1 MTRQSC
7 SSSGGGADG
16 GQCKKKE
23 SATAP
28 SNSGY
33 AAALRDLDPTT
44 LRHIGV
50 LTASQFVVN
59 AGFAA
64 VVPVLPLFAAQLG
77 LGATGVGAILA
88 LPSASR
94 LALNLHCGAAA
105 DRVGRKPLMVL
116 GAVLTAASQFGTA
129 AATTLWAI
137 VPCRFLVGA
146 GTATSS
152 AGSSAMLAD
161 LTDPVP
167 RYRAMVSTPPAAPPA
182 WRTHHP
188 LSTPARSRSWAC
200 SRALS
205 VSPWW

>member
-33 AAALRDLDPTT
+33 AAALRDLDSTT

-129 AATTLWAI
+129 FGLLLVAAAEPGTLPGVNTEYVHSLRENWA
-137 VPCRFLVGA
+137 
-146 GTATSS
+146 S
-152 AGSSAMLAD
+152 
-161 LTDPVP
+161 
-167 RYRAMVSTPPAAPPA
+167 
-182 WRTHHP
+182 
-188 LSTPARSRSWAC
+188 
-200 SRALS
+200 
-205 VSPWW
+205 